1 MKPGMISLLSGSDAL
16 SLLEIIQ
23 NCLTCSTED
32 DFRELFNKIQRL
44 FQFDFAG
51 SMLGHLDANGSLV
64 ITTGLNISFP
74 EEWLRQYLENNYFNH
89 DLTTSELIR
98 TPAIAYY
105 SYLSQNH
112 HGIPEKIR
120 KLDMDSGVKEFY
132 CHGSPPGPQ
141 SRDSSIIS
149 FAGHS
154 VRQDK
159 RTESILECLT
169 PHLHQA
175 LNRVASSSIPAVNH
189 NKSIS
194 IREKEVLCWLKEGKS
209 SWDISVILGISERT
223 VNYHVYNIMGKLDAK
238 NRPQAVAIATSLGL
252 LELG

>member
-1 MKPGMISLLSGSDAL
+1 MKPGMISHLSGSDAL

-32 DFRELFNKIQRL
+32 DFRELFNRIRRL

-51 SMLGHLDANGSLV
+51 SMLGYLDANDSLV

-74 EEWLRQYLENNYFNH
+74 EEWLQQYLENDYFNL
-89 DLTTSELIR
+89 DITTSELIR

-112 HGIPEKIR
+112 DDIPEKIR
-120 KLDMDSGVKEFY
+120 KLDMDSGIREFY
-132 CHGSPPGPQ
+132 CHGSPPGPH
-141 SRDSSIIS
+141 DKGSSIIS

-159 RTESILECLT
+159 RTEVILECLA

-175 LNRVASSSIPAVNH
+175 LNRVACSPISAMNH
-189 NKSIS
+189 NKTLS
-194 IREKEVLCWLKEGKS
+194 IREKEVLKWLKEGKS

-223 VNYHVYNIMGKLDAK
+223 VNYHVYNALEKLDAK

-252 LELG
+252 LKLD